1 MLDIIMD
8 ALIDSARMIPFLLVI
23 YIGIELIENK
33 LGDNLIKKVKN
44 AGKIAPALGAAF
56 GLVPQCGFSVMA
68 TALYTKKVV
77 SLGTLLAV
85 YISTSDEALPILLS
99 HPDRFEVIFPLLAT
113 KFIIALAAGYAV
125 DFALSRVVKQPAH
138 EELCATSEE
147 SFSVE
152 NEDSLNEKGCCG
164 HSCHAEKIDMKE
176 VILHPIIH
184 TLKVFVFIF
193 TVTLLINLII
203 FSVGE
208 DNLSTILLGNT
219 IFQPIITAIF
229 GLIPNCASSI
239 AITEV
244 FLRGGLSFGS
254 TVAGLSAGAGLGM
267 LVLFRENHNVKENI
281 KIVSLLVAISAF
293 AGIIIQYIYG

>member
-77 SLGTLLAV
+77 SVGTLLAV
-85 YISTSDEALPILLS
+85 YLSTSDEALPIILS
-99 HPDRFEVIFPLLAT
+99 HPEKLGVIFPLFAT
-113 KFIIALAAGYAV
+113 KFIIALTAGYAV
-125 DFALSRVVKQPAH
+125 DFVLNRIVKNSVH
-138 EELCATSEE
+138 EELCATSEGAL
-147 SFSVE
+147 S
-152 NEDSLNEKGCCG
+152 NHDEDSIDEKGCCG
-164 HSCHAEKIDMKE
+164 HSCHTEKLDWKE
-176 VILHPIIH
+176 VVFHPIIH

-193 TVTLLINLII
+193 AVSVLINFII
-203 FSVGE
+203 FTVGKE
-208 DNLSTILLGNT
+208 NLSTILLGNT
-219 IFQPIITAIF
+219 IFQPIITSIF

-239 AITEV
+239 AITQV

-254 TVAGLSAGAGLGM
+254 TVAGLSAGAGLGI
-267 LVLFRENHNVKENI
+267 LVLFRENHNFKDNI
-281 KIVSLLVAISAF
+281 KIVSLLVTISAL
-293 AGIIIQYIYG
+293 AGILIQYIYG